1 MARRTTGRAGAG
13 AAPRKG
19 AVRRSAAADQAAIQ
33 KTVLDALRRL
43 VRSFRVG
50 TNDGGPSP
58 AQRFVLERLAE
69 HPGASIGELARMTH
83 TDQSSVSV
91 VVSRLVEAGFV
102 ERRRSEDDARRAEL
116 SLTTRGRAL
125 ARKGVPS
132 GQAQL
137 LAGLASL
144 SAPRRA
150 ALARELEA
158 LCDAMGIRDEPAGM
172 FFDVIDQGAEAPD
185 RPKRP
190 GPATPRRKSSGAAG
204 RARPATSSPR
214 DKSDR
219 RRR

>member
-1 MARRTTGRAGAG
+1 MTSTKRGSRTSAGD
-13 AAPRKG
+13 AA
-19 AVRRSAAADQAAIQ
+19 VQ

-50 TNDGGPSP
+50 ASEGGPSP

-91 VVSRLVEAGFV
+91 VVSRLVEAGLV
-102 ERRRSEDDARRAEL
+102 ERKRSEDDARRAEL

-125 ARKGVPS
+125 ARKSVPS

-137 LAGLASL
+137 LDGIASL
-144 SAPRRA
+144 PAARRA

-158 LCDAMGIRDEPAGM
+158 LVEAMGIGEEPAGM
-172 FFDVIDQGAEAPD
+172 FFESTG
-185 RPKRP
+185 RP
-190 GPATPRRKSSGAAG
+190 
-204 RARPATSSPR
+204 RARPATSAP
-214 DKSDR
+214 KTAAR
-219 RRR
+219 RR

>member
-1 MARRTTGRAGAG
+1 MTSTKRGSRT
-13 AAPRKG
+13 
-19 AVRRSAAADQAAIQ
+19 AADSAVQ

-50 TNDGGPSP
+50 ATEGGPSP

-91 VVSRLVEAGFV
+91 VVSRLVEAGLV
-102 ERRRSEDDARRAEL
+102 ERKRSDDDARRAEL

-125 ARKGVPS
+125 ARKSVPS

-137 LAGLASL
+137 LTGLASL
-144 SAPRRA
+144 SPARRA

-158 LCDAMGIRDEPAGM
+158 LVEAMGIGEEPAGM
-172 FFDVIDQGAEAPD
+172 FFES
-185 RPKRP
+185 
-190 GPATPRRKSSGAAG
+190 PRG
-204 RARPATSSPR
+204 RARSATSAP
-214 DKSDR
+214 KTTAR
-219 RRR
+219 RR